1 MALYL
6 GSSKEL
12 KINFANSVRQLI
24 IPSPAPIVN
33 GTILLSADNYIL
45 TDNKGIYITAKE
57 DK

>member
-12 KINFANSVRQLI
+12 KINFANSVRKLI

-45 TDNKGIYITAKE
+45 TDNKGIYVTAKE